1 MSSEANNLHDF
12 MNIAEDIHITSYRNI
27 PDLDKKFTDFFQK
40 CNQLCAAYVYNY
52 LLSSSCSRQINIDT
66 LRNKLNISNNFTKF
80 YRYMLKILN
89 EDGLIKIEGNTL
101 TFKSNQEK
109 LIDIATLKNSYPM
122 FKGTL
127 TLLKHCINHYPEALS
142 ETIPSISVLFPKGST
157 SFLDEL
163 HSQDT
168 NIYSEMPII
177 RDIAI
182 QAISKINNTTSLQ
195 ILEIGGGRGLFTRQL
210 FDYVKSTHNLQY
222 HFTDL
227 SKRFIIDMKRYGNE
241 KKIRNLH
248 SFKFDVTRDPL
259 SQNLIPN
266 SYDIIIGQDIV
277 HATSNLEL
285 TLKNLQSLLSKNGT
299 LCLLETTSTGRWNN
313 LIMGITHG
321 WWVFND
327 NWREFTPLIQTDAWQ
342 SVLQLTGYTKTHVVF
357 FDNFHSDAALIIAS
371 MG

>member
-1 MSSEANNLHDF
+1 MD
-12 MNIAEDIHITSYRNI
+12 IAEDIHLTSYRNI
-27 PDLDKKFTDFFQK
+27 PDLDKKFPDFLQK

-52 LLSSSCSRQINIDT
+52 LLSSGCSRQINIDT
-66 LRNKLNISNNFTKF
+66 LRNKLNITNNFTKF
-80 YRYMLKILN
+80 YRYMLKILK

-101 TFKSNQEK
+101 TFKSNQEIP
-109 LIDIATLKNSYPM
+109 IDIATLKNSYPM

-127 TLLKHCINHYPEALS
+127 ELLKHCVNHYPAALS

-163 HSQDT
+163 YSQDK

-177 RDIAI
+177 QDIAI

-195 ILEIGGGRGLFTRQL
+195 ILEIGGGRGLFARQL
-210 FDYVKSTHNLQY
+210 FDCVKSTHNLQY

-227 SKRFIIDMKRYGNE
+227 SKRFVIDMKRYGNE
-241 KKIRNLH
+241 KQISSLH

-285 TLKNLQSLLSKNGT
+285 TLKNLQTLLSKNGT

-313 LIMGITHG
+313 LIMGVTHG
-321 WWVFND
+321 WWLFND
-327 NWREFTPLIQTDAWQ
+327 NWREFTPLIPTDAWQ
-342 SVLQLTGYTKTHVVF
+342 SVLQLTGYTKTQVVF
-357 FDNFHSDAALIIAS
+357 FDNFHSDAALILAS